1 IVVGESG
8 YGSLTELYAK
18 KKGLRAPMLDS
29 AVLRR
34 GRWGES
40 AVFEAL
46 ADERP
51 EWEVMR
57 ARVHVRDLD
66 RRLACTPDGFARAP
80 ARDGVGIVQAKVISR
95 SIYRNRWLDDPADHI
110 TGAASPP
117 TAYRLQTLCEVML
130 NELSWGVLAVLVN
143 GEYDWTFQ
151 LFDIERDPVLED

>member
-1 IVVGESG
+1 MIERIKLTTREAWLADRLRFINASQCAIVVGHPG
-8 YGSLTELYAK
+8 YGSLAELYAE

-66 RRLACTPDGFARAP
+66 RRLACT
-80 ARDGVGIVQAKVISR
+80 
-95 SIYRNRWLDDPADHI
+95 
-110 TGAASPP
+110 
-117 TAYRLQTLCEVML
+117 
-130 NELSWGVLAVLVN
+130 
-143 GEYDWTFQ
+143 
-151 LFDIERDPVLED
+151 